1 MTKKVTKREMFN
13 AIKDVLMG
21 KEVQVTVDD
30 IEAFIDHEL
39 ELLDKKSS
47 TKSGKPTATQVANEA
62 LKVEILT
69 GLSETE
75 GKTVS
80 ELIKSVE
87 ALSGLSNQKVSAV
100 LRLMEKNDGTVR
112 KETDKKKTLFYKVV
126 AEA

>member
-13 AIKDVLMG
+13 AIKAVA
-21 KEVQVTVDD
+21 EVAANEEMV
-30 IEAFIDHEL
+30 AFIDHEL

-47 TKSGKPTATQVANEA
+47 SKSGKPTATQVANEA

>member
-13 AIKDVLMG
+13 AIKAVA
-21 KEVQVTVDD
+21 EVAANEDMV
-30 IEAFIDHEL
+30 AFINHEL

-69 GLSETE
+69 GLSEIE

-112 KETDKKKTLFYKVV
+112 KETDKKKTLFYKVA

>member
-13 AIKDVLMG
+13 AIKAVA
-21 KEVQVTVDD
+21 EVAANEDMV
-30 IEAFIDHEL
+30 AFIDHEL

-47 TKSGKPTATQVANEA
+47 SKSGKPTATQVANEA
-62 LKVEILT
+62 LKVEILA

>member
-100 LRLMEKNDGTVR
+100 LRLMEKNDGTDR
-112 KETDKKKTLFYKVV
+112 KQTDKKKTLFYKVV

>member
-13 AIKDVLMG
+13 AIKAVA
-21 KEVQVTVDD
+21 EVAANEDMV
-30 IEAFIDHEL
+30 AFIDHEL

>member
-13 AIKDVLMG
+13 AIKAVA
-21 KEVQVTVDD
+21 EVAANEDMV
-30 IEAFIDHEL
+30 AFIDHEL

-112 KETDKKKTLFYKVV
+112 KETDKKKTLFYKVM